1 MSRLILVRSA
11 AVVALVLVLLAVRPG
26 VVVNTLRSPVALLV
40 VAGGVLLA
48 VGVRAG
54 LQRAGARPGIAQGA
68 STAVVLALL
77 LVLLAP
83 SFRQRTLVEAV
94 PAVPAVPA
102 APVAPAAPLTPAT
115 VEAPPPAPTE
125 PSPVPVVTRQGELE
139 GIGHAARGPVRV
151 RTAGG
156 AGDIVFDDIDVEGTV
171 EPSVHLVRAG
181 GRTPA
186 DGIRL
191 GALKAE
197 RGTFSYPLPAGT
209 DLTQGWS
216 VLIWCD
222 AFDTPIAV
230 ADLG

>member
-1 MSRLILVRSA
+1 MSRLPLVRLA

-26 VVVNTLRSPVALLV
+26 VVLNTLRSPVALLV

-48 VGVRAG
+48 IGVRAG
-54 LQRAGARPGIAQGA
+54 LQRAGARPGLAQGA
-68 STAVVLALL
+68 GTAVVLALL

-94 PAVPAVPA
+94 PAGPIAPVAAEESPPAETEA
-102 APVAPAAPLTPAT
+102 APVPA
-115 VEAPPPAPTE
+115 
-125 PSPVPVVTRQGELE
+125 VTRQGELE
-139 GIGHAARGPVRV
+139 GLGHAARGTVRV

-156 AGDIVFDDIDVEGTV
+156 VGDVVFDDIDVEGTV

-186 DGIRL
+186 DGLRL

-197 RGTFSYPLPAGT
+197 RGTFSYPLPTGT
-209 DLTQGWS
+209 DLAQGWS

>member
-1 MSRLILVRSA
+1 MRRLPLVRSA
-11 AVVALVLVLLAVRPG
+11 AVVAVVLVLLAIRPG

-94 PAVPAVPA
+94 PAAPI
-102 APVAPAAPLTPAT
+102 APVA
-115 VEAPPPAPTE
+115 VEASPPTATA
-125 PSPVPVVTRQGELE
+125 PSPVPVVTLQGELE
-139 GIGHAARGPVRV
+139 GIGHAARGVVRV

-156 AGDIVFDDIDVEGTV
+156 VGDVVFDDIDVEGTV

-197 RGTFSYPLPAGT
+197 RGTFAYPLPAGT
-209 DLTQGWS
+209 DLAQGWS

-222 AFDTPIAV
+222 AFNTPIAV